1 MIRSGQLAFAVA
13 GFVLVASAGLSRPA
27 RADGTQ
33 PENEDSRFTFY
44 RAEDGFLRLDGI
56 TGEVSR
62 CTRRPVGWLCEAL
75 PEDRAAFEAEIAR
88 LERDKGAL
96 EQELLAHG
104 LRLPGE
110 MRPNPAADGKPWL
123 QGAGEQEAKHV
134 ARVIGGV
141 WRRLV
146 EMIEGV
152 QRDMLKKS

>member
-1 MIRSGQLAFAVA
+1 MIRSGQLARAVA
-13 GFVLVASAGLSRPA
+13 GFVLVASAGLSCPA
-27 RADGTQ
+27 LADGTP
-33 PENEDSRFTFY
+33 PENEDSRFSFH

-62 CTRRPVGWLCEAL
+62 CSRRPVGWLCEAL

-88 LERDKGAL
+88 LERDKAAL
-96 EQELLAHG
+96 EQELLAHD
-104 LRLPGE
+104 LPLPAE
-110 MRPNPAADGKPWL
+110 IRPGPAADRKPWL
-123 QGAGEQEAKHV
+123 QGPSEQDVKHV
-134 ARVIGGV
+134 VSVIGRV